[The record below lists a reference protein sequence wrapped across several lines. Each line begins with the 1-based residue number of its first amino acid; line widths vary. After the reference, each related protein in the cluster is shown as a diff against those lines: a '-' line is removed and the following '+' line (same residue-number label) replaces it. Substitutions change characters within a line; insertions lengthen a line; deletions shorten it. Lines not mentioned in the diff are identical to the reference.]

1 MLKPPSIPSKPWIL
15 IIWDFVGE
23 LPESIELIMGIY
35 YNTIFIITN
44 RLTKYAYI
52 LLYKIIYMAI
62 DIIYIF
68 LREIIANH
76 GILEEIISDRDK
88 LFISKFW
95 TIFIILLGI
104 KYKISILFYL

>member
-1 MLKPPSIPSKPWIL
+1 MGFRRRITRISRIRNT
-15 IIWDFVGE
+15 
-23 LPESIELIMGIY
+23 GIY

-52 LLYKIIYMAI
+52 LLYKIIYIVI

-68 LREIIANH
+68 LREIIANYR
-76 GILEEIISDRDK
+76 ILEEIISDRDK
-88 LFISKFW
+88 LFILKFW
-95 TIFIILLGI
+95 IIFIILLGI

>member
-1 MLKPPSIPSKPWIL
+1 MLKPPSIPSKPWTL

-23 LPESIELIMGIY
+23 LLESVKSITGIY

-44 RLTKYAYI
+44 RLTKYACI
-52 LLYKIIYMAI
+52 LLYKIIYIII
-62 DIIYIF
+62 DIAYIF
-68 LREIIANH
+68 LREIIINH

-88 LFISKFW
+88 LFILKFW
-95 TIFIILLGI
+95 TILIISLGI